1 MDIIWSIGKIY
12 SIGLVCLLRH
22 LLAQRINKLPHAK
35 DTMISHASMIGFA
48 LLISGS
54 FPIGTVISNRID
66 PVSLTFMRFLLAA
79 SILGISLVAV
89 GKMQRQHF
97 KKPWRFILLGACFS
111 FYFVFMF
118 EALKTAPPVVAA
130 SIFTLLPFL
139 AILLD
144 FIIFRKRAGIRLVFY
159 LVLGALGTSIVI
171 FKGAF
176 ANLVILNLDYG
187 EILFFAGTMIHAA
200 YAVLVPK
207 MRDGEPAEVVTFAVM
222 AGATVVLCMLFPYRI
237 LATDWMDLDTDI
249 YASLLYLSVFA
260 SIFSL
265 ILLTKASEHLTSGH
279 FTAYTF
285 STPFWVAILDYTFLG
300 HPMEAY
306 VFWGG
311 ALIFVSLVLLFLHS
325 AGSSRPS
332 RSF

>member
-1 MDIIWSIGKIY
+1 MP
-12 SIGLVCLLRH
+12 
-22 LLAQRINKLPHAK
+22 NAK
-35 DTMISHASMIGFA
+35 DTLISHASMVGFA

-66 PVSLTFMRFLLAA
+66 PVALTFMRFLLAA
-79 SILGISLVAV
+79 SILGISLIIS
-89 GKMQRQHF
+89 GKMQRQYF

-118 EALKTAPPVVAA
+118 EALKTASPVATA

-139 AILLD
+139 ALLLD
-144 FIIFRKRAGIRLVFY
+144 FIIFRKRAGVRLVIY
-159 LVLGALGTSIVI
+159 LIIGALGTSIVI
-171 FKGAF
+171 FKGAL

-187 EILFFAGTMIHAA
+187 EMVFFAGTMIHAA

-222 AGATVVLCMLFPYRI
+222 AGAAVFLCVLFPHRI
-237 LATDWMDLDTDI
+237 LETDWINLDTDI

-265 ILLTKASEHLTSGH
+265 ILLTKASEHLSSGH

-285 STPFWVAILDYTFLG
+285 STPIWVAILDYTLWG
-300 HPMEAY
+300 HLIEAY
-306 VFWGG
+306 VFFGG

-325 AGSSRPS
+325 ERLSQSSSR
-332 RSF
+332 F